1 MTSRYDLTLE
11 QKINFIRE
19 NERGLSYKELKEKFQ
34 VFLDCVSNTLKWK
47 HEYVND
53 YECNDSKK
61 LKWKMKN
68 DLNQTISDNVYDWF
82 VAQRS
87 KKILICDPVLY
98 NFNPSLSI
106 YI

>member
-1 MTSRYDLTLE
+1 MTSRNDLTLE
-11 QKINFIRE
+11 QKINLIRDS
-19 NERGLSYKELKEKFQ
+19 ERGLSYRELKENFQ
-34 VFLDCVSNTLKWK
+34 IFLGCVSNILKRK

-53 YECNDSKK
+53 YECNHNKK

-68 DLNQTISDNVYDWF
+68 DFNQTISDNVYEWF

-87 KKILICDPVLY
+87 KKIPISGPVLY
-98 NFNPSLSI
+98 NFNRSLSI

>member
-1 MTSRYDLTLE
+1 MTSRNGHTLE
-11 QKINFIRE
+11 QKINLIRE
-19 NERGLSYKELKEKFQ
+19 SERGLSYRELKENFE
-34 VFLDCVSNTLKWK
+34 VFLGCVSNTLKWK

-53 YECNDSKK
+53 YEYNHNKK

-87 KKILICDPVLY
+87 KNIPICGPVLY

-106 YI
+106 HI